1 MWGVKIVINKFRIFI
16 NPIEGQEK
24 WLNEKAKEGLRLL
37 KAGRFI
43 YKFEK
48 SEPMKYQYAVDYT
61 GNKTIS
67 ECKEYESF
75 LSEVEIKYF
84 EKPLNLGQFSVGRV
98 KYRPYANPGGKMATS
113 QGMINRELLILE
125 KRNNGKP
132 FDIYS
137 NISDKIMSLRER
149 RKPYIY
155 LFIFML
161 LMELYIS
168 YIGKSLINI
177 SYWSNRNISVLD
189 NTALSILA
197 GVIGIISVIRIM
209 QLSLSIKTLKAREN
223 IHE

>member
-1 MWGVKIVINKFRIFI
+1 MINKFKIFI

-24 WLNEKAKEGLRLL
+24 WLNEKAKEGFRLS

-48 SEPMKYQYAVDYT
+48 SEPMKYQYAVDYV
-61 GNKTIS
+61 GNKTIA
-67 ECKEYESF
+67 ERKEYENF
-75 LSEVEIKYF
+75 LGEVEIKYF
-84 EKPLNLGQFSVGRV
+84 QKPLNLGQFSLGRV

-137 NISDKIMSLRER
+137 NVRDKIMSLRER

-155 LFIFML
+155 LFTFML
-161 LMELYIS
+161 LMELHIS
-168 YIGKSLINI
+168 YIDKSLINI
-177 SYWSNRNISVLD
+177 SYWSNGNISVLD

-209 QLSLSIKTLKAREN
+209 QLSLSIKTLKARGN

>member
-1 MWGVKIVINKFRIFI
+1 MINKFKIFI

-24 WLNEKAKEGLRLL
+24 WLNEKAKEGFRLS

-48 SEPMKYQYAVDYT
+48 SEPMEYQYAVDYV

-67 ECKEYESF
+67 ECKEYENF
-75 LSEVEIKYF
+75 LGEVEIKYF
-84 EKPLNLGQFSVGRV
+84 EKTLNLGQFSVGRV

-132 FDIYS
+132 FGIYS
-137 NISDKIMSLRER
+137 NVRDKIMSLRER

-168 YIGKSLINI
+168 YIGRPLINI
-177 SYWSNRNISVLD
+177 SYWSNRNITVLD
-189 NTALSILA
+189 NAALSILA
-197 GVIGIISVIRIM
+197 GVIGIISVIRII
-209 QLSLSIKTLKAREN
+209 QLSLSMKSLKVREN